1 MSVYV
6 SLIRAINVGGNSLIR
21 MSDLKKRFESLGL
34 EGVVTYIQSGNVV
47 FSTEEKDRD
56 RLARRIEADLS
67 DLMGRGVKAFL
78 LTPQEL
84 IKAAADNPF
93 DPERFDKEQ
102 RCHLMFLSASPS
114 AARRRGLMAVQGEE
128 YRFHLKRNVLY
139 YAYSRKFDGIRR
151 MLDFE
156 KILGVSGTSR
166 SWKVVDKLIEI
177 SGRFSG
183 RRNGP
188 AGII

>member
-6 SLIRAINVGGNSLIR
+6 ALIRGINVGGSSPVR
-21 MSDLKKRFESLGL
+21 MSVLKKRFESLGL
-34 EGVVTYIQSGNVV
+34 KGIVTYIQSGNVV

-56 RLARRIEADLS
+56 QLLRKIEADLS
-67 DLMGRGVKAFL
+67 DLMGRGVKVFL

-84 IKAAADNPF
+84 KRAAAENPF
-93 DPERFDKEQ
+93 DPAPLDKEQ

-128 YRFHLKRNVLY
+128 YHFHLKRSVLY
-139 YAYSRKFDGIRR
+139 YAYSRKFDGVRR

>member
-6 SLIRAINVGGNSLIR
+6 ALIRAINVGGNSPVR
-21 MSDLKKRFESLGL
+21 MSDLRKRFESLGL

-56 RLARRIEADLS
+56 RLSRKIEADLS

-78 LTPQEL
+78 LTPEEL
-84 IKAAADNPF
+84 KKATVQNPF
-93 DPERFDKEQ
+93 DPARLDKEQ
-102 RCHLMFLSASPS
+102 RCHLMFLSAPPT
-114 AARRRGLMAVQGEE
+114 AVRRRALMAVQGEE
-128 YRFHLKRNVLY
+128 YRFHIKGRVLY

-151 MLDFE
+151 MIDFE

-166 SWKVVDKLIEI
+166 SWKVVDKLIEV
-177 SGRFSG
+177 SSRFSG
-183 RRNGP
+183 PKSR
-188 AGII
+188 